1 MVSSCVFLTFFDLE
15 CEMMAV
21 LTTLFRK
28 NEFLIHYSV
37 KIYEF
42 FCYHS
47 DFYVKSTLSFGH
59 SLELEAIKS
68 LFFAEFTSNKI
79 FKTTKLISHKKFQSW
94 PKNPSIFTLRYIILV
109 KLSNKIFNF

>member
-37 KIYEF
+37 KIYEC
-42 FCYHS
+42 FCYHP
-47 DFYVKSTLSFGH
+47 DVYVKSTLSFEH
-59 SLELEAIKS
+59 FLELEA
-68 LFFAEFTSNKI
+68 
-79 FKTTKLISHKKFQSW
+79 KL
-94 PKNPSIFTLRYIILV
+94 
-109 KLSNKIFNF
+109 